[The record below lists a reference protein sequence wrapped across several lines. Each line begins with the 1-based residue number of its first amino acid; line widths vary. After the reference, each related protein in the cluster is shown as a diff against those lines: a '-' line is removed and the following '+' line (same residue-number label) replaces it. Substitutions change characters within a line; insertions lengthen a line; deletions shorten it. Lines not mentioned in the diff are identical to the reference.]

1 MRFCAK
7 DEVEYRG
14 MQGVVTFA
22 DSAYIVISLPAV
34 SDKNNPA
41 GLVVFPEQQKNV
53 YLIDSK

>member
-1 MRFCAK
+1 
-7 DEVEYRG
+7 